1 MEAPASSAVVRPV
14 ARRVVLQVMRQ
25 QWLILLRERRLR
37 ILGALVLAMTAIALV
52 AAAID
57 ARRLRDARAHDAH
70 VEARVW
76 EAQGAANP
84 HGAAHFGRYVYKPVQ
99 ALAVLDPGLQAHL
112 GGTLKLEG
120 HVQNP
125 SRFKRTDG
133 GAALSRFGG
142 FSPAFAMQVLVPLLI
157 VFAAFGAFSGERARN
172 LMWQE
177 IGAGAS
183 PWQLLAGRYL
193 AFAAA
198 LLGLLALAGALAAL
212 LGMSAWSAAY
222 FGALALM
229 LCAYALYWLAV
240 LGIVLAMTAM
250 TGSART
256 SLLAGLGF
264 WVVGALL
271 TPMLAPMLAE
281 RRHPTP
287 TATDFHARVVD
298 EIMQGPDGHNPRD
311 ARFAAFQ
318 EATLKQYKVGRIED
332 LPINYSGLLFE
343 YGEKTTADIYNRHFE
358 RLYADY
364 DAQAAY
370 SLRASI
376 VSPLMALRPLS
387 AALAQSDLPAHRHFL
402 AQAEAYRYALVQAL
416 NRDIKFNRKPEM
428 REYAADVAAVTRG
441 VRFEPAPLTLA
452 EVLPRTAAPFAWL
465 LAWLAGAVALMR
477 FAAWRLEGRA

>member
-1 MEAPASSAVVRPV
+1 MDAPASIAVLRQ
-14 ARRVVLQVMRQ
+14 VVRQ
-25 QWLILLRERRLR
+25 QWLVLLRERRLR

-52 AAAID
+52 AGAID
-57 ARRLRDARAHDAH
+57 ARRARDARVHDER
-70 VEARVW
+70 VEAEVW
-76 EAQGAANP
+76 DAQGAANP

-99 ALAVLDPGLQAHL
+99 ALSVLDPGLQAHL
-112 GGTLKLEG
+112 GGALKLEG
-120 HVQNP
+120 HVQNT

-183 PWQLLAGRYL
+183 PWQLLAGRFL
-193 AFAAA
+193 AFAGA
-198 LLGLLALAGALAAL
+198 LLGLLALAGTLAAL
-212 LGMSAWSAAY
+212 LGISAWSGAY
-222 FGALALM
+222 FAALALM
-229 LCAYALYWLAV
+229 LGAYALYWLAV
-240 LGIVLAMTAM
+240 LGIVLAITAM

-256 SLLAGLGF
+256 ALLAGLGF
-264 WVVGALL
+264 WVVSAMLA
-271 TPMLAPMLAE
+271 PMLAPMLAE

-287 TATDFHARVVD
+287 TATEFHARVVD
-298 EIMQGPDGHNPRD
+298 EIMKGPDGHDPRD

-318 EATLKQYKVGRIED
+318 EATLKQYKVSRIED

-343 YGEKTTADIYNRHFE
+343 YGEKTTADIYNRHFD
-358 RLYADY
+358 RLYAVY

-370 SLRASI
+370 SLKAGI

-387 AALAQSDLPAHRHFL
+387 SALAQSDLPAHRHFL
-402 AQAEAYRYALVQAL
+402 AQAEAYRYNLVQRL

-428 REYAADVAAVTRG
+428 RDYATDVAAVTRG
-441 VRFEPAPLTLA
+441 VRFAPRPLTLA

>member
-1 MEAPASSAVVRPV
+1 MEAPASAAVLRQIV
-14 ARRVVLQVMRQ
+14 RQ
-25 QWLILLRERRLR
+25 QWLILVRERRLR
-37 ILGALVLAMTAIALV
+37 ILGALVLAITAIALV

-57 ARRLRDARAHDAH
+57 ARRAQQARAHDAH
-70 VEARVW
+70 VEAEVW

-99 ALAVLDPGLQAHL
+99 ALSALDPGLQAHL

-120 HVQNP
+120 HVQNT
-125 SRFKRTDG
+125 SRFKGTDG

-183 PWQLLAGRYL
+183 PWQLLCGRFL
-193 AFAAA
+193 AFAGA
-198 LLGLLALAGALAAL
+198 LLGVLVLAGMLAAL
-212 LGMSAWSAAY
+212 LGMPAWSAHY
-222 FGALALM
+222 FGALGLM
-229 LCAYALYWLAV
+229 LCAYGLYWLAV
-240 LGIVLAMTAM
+240 LGIVLAITAL
-250 TGSART
+250 TASARAA
-256 SLLAGLGF
+256 LLAGLGF
-264 WVVGALL
+264 WVLSAMLA
-271 TPMLAPMLAE
+271 PMLAPMLAE
-281 RRHPTP
+281 RRYPTP
-287 TATDFHARVVD
+287 TATQFHARVVD
-298 EIMQGPDGHNPRD
+298 EIMKGPDGHNPRD

-318 EATLKQYKVGRIED
+318 EATLKQYKVSRIED

-343 YGEKTTADIYNRHFE
+343 YGEKTTADIYNRHFD

-370 SLRASI
+370 SLMASV

-387 AALAQSDLPAHRHFL
+387 SALAQSDLPAHRHFL
-402 AQAEAYRYALVQAL
+402 AQAERYRYELVQTL

-441 VRFEPAPLTLA
+441 VRFELRPLMLA

-465 LAWLAGAVALMR
+465 LAWLAAALALMR

>member
-1 MEAPASSAVVRPV
+1 MDAPARMPVLRQVV
-14 ARRVVLQVMRQ
+14 RQ

-37 ILGALVLAMTAIALV
+37 ILGALLLAMTTIALV
-52 AAAID
+52 AASID
-57 ARRLRDARAHDAH
+57 ARRAGDARAHDAR
-70 VEARVW
+70 VEAAVW
-76 EAQGAANP
+76 AAQGAANP
-84 HGAAHFGRYVYKPVQ
+84 HGAAHFGRYVYKPEQ
-99 ALAVLDPGLQAHL
+99 ALSVLDPGLLAHL

-120 HVQNP
+120 HVQNT

-142 FSPAFAMQVLVPLLI
+142 FSPAYAMQVLVPLLI

-183 PWQLLAGRYL
+183 PWQLLAGRFL
-193 AFAAA
+193 AFAGA
-198 LLGLLALAGALAAL
+198 LLAVLALAGTLVAL
-212 LGMSAWSAAY
+212 LGMSAWSLAY

-240 LGIVLAMTAM
+240 LGIVLAVSAM
-250 TGSART
+250 AGSART
-256 SLLAGLGF
+256 ALLAGLGF
-264 WVVGALL
+264 WVAGAMLA
-271 TPMLAPMLAE
+271 PMLAPMLAE

-298 EIMQGPDGHNPRD
+298 EIMKGPDGHNPRD

-318 EATLKQYKVGRIED
+318 EATLKQYKVSRVED

-343 YGEKTTADIYNRHFE
+343 YGEKTSAEIYNRHFD

-370 SLRASI
+370 SLKASI

-387 AALAQSDLPAHRHFL
+387 SALAQSDLPAHRHFL

-428 REYAADVAAVTRG
+428 HEYASDVAVVTRG
-441 VRFEPAPLTLA
+441 VRFEPRPLTLA

-477 FAAWRLEGRA
+477 VAAWRLEGRA

>member
-1 MEAPASSAVVRPV
+1 MDATASTGVLRQVV
-14 ARRVVLQVMRQ
+14 RQ

-37 ILGALVLAMTAIALV
+37 ILGALVLAITAIALV

-57 ARRLRDARAHDAH
+57 GRRVRDARAHDAR
-70 VEARVW
+70 VEAEVW

-99 ALAVLDPGLQAHL
+99 ALSMLDPGLQAHL

-120 HVQNP
+120 HVQNT
-125 SRFKRTDG
+125 SRFKSTDG

-183 PWQLLAGRYL
+183 PWQLLAGRFL
-193 AFAAA
+193 AFAGA
-198 LLGLLALAGALAAL
+198 LLIVLALAGTLAAL
-212 LGMSAWSAAY
+212 LGMPAWSGAY

-229 LCAYALYWLAV
+229 LCAYAFYWLAV
-240 LGIVLAMTAM
+240 LGIVLAMSALM
-250 TGSART
+250 ASAR
-256 SLLAGLGF
+256 SALLAALGF
-264 WVVGALL
+264 WMVSTLL
-271 TPMLAPMLAE
+271 APMLAPMLAE

-298 EIMQGPDGHNPRD
+298 EIMKGPDGHNPRD

-318 EATLKQYKVGRIED
+318 EATLKQYKVSRIED

-343 YGEKTTADIYNRHFE
+343 YGEKTTADIYNRHFD

-370 SLRASI
+370 RLRTSV

-387 AALAQSDLPAHRHFL
+387 SALAQSDLPAHRHFL
-402 AQAEAYRYALVQAL
+402 AQAEAYRYELVQLL
-416 NRDIKFNRKPEM
+416 NRDIKFNRKPDM
-428 REYAADVAAVTRG
+428 REYASDVAAVTRG
-441 VRFEPAPLTLA
+441 VHFEPGPLTLA
-452 EVLPRTAAPFAWL
+452 QVLPRTAAPFAWL
-465 LAWLAGAVALMR
+465 LAWLVVAVALMR

>member
-1 MEAPASSAVVRPV
+1 M
-14 ARRVVLQVMRQ
+14 
-25 QWLILLRERRLR
+25 
-37 ILGALVLAMTAIALV
+37 
-52 AAAID
+52 
-57 ARRLRDARAHDAH
+57 
-70 VEARVW
+70 
-76 EAQGAANP
+76 
-84 HGAAHFGRYVYKPVQ
+84 
-99 ALAVLDPGLQAHL
+99 LDPGLQAHL
-112 GGTLKLEG
+112 GGALKLEG
-120 HVQNP
+120 HVQNTG
-125 SRFKRTDG
+125 RFKRTDG

-142 FSPAFAMQVLVPLLI
+142 FSPAFALQVLVPLLI

-183 PWQLLAGRYL
+183 PWQLLAGRFL
-193 AFAAA
+193 AFAGA
-198 LLGLLALAGALAAL
+198 LLGVLALAGALAAL
-212 LGMSAWSAAY
+212 LGMSAWSAEY

-240 LGIVLAMTAM
+240 LGVVLAITAM

-256 SLLAGLGF
+256 ALLAGLGF
-264 WVVGALL
+264 WVVSA
-271 TPMLAPMLAE
+271 MLAPMLAE

-318 EATLKQYKVGRIED
+318 EATLKQYKVSRIED

-343 YGEKTTADIYNRHFE
+343 YGEKTTAEIYNRHFE

-364 DAQAAY
+364 ASQAAY

-387 AALAQSDLPAHRHFL
+387 SALAQSDLPAHRHFL
-402 AQAEAYRYALVQAL
+402 AQAEAYRYDLVQAL
-416 NRDIKFNRKPEM
+416 NRDIKFNRKPGM

-441 VRFEPAPLTLA
+441 VRFAPEPLTLA
-452 EVLPRTAAPFAWL
+452 EVLPRTAAPFGWL

-477 FAAWRLEGRA
+477 WAAWRLEGRA